1 MKPKK
6 NSILVV
12 LLVFTFVPK
21 TVGQDHINSWFRTT
35 LSIPVSEKF
44 KTDLEVQHR
53 RQNDFENEN
62 LFDKNLMYT
71 FRTWL
76 YYKQNKDVVY
86 AISPF
91 AYFSNY
97 KIIQKES
104 DAVAKPTNEYRF
116 TASIELQHEL
126 ATKFYI
132 VDRTAIEYRVFEG
145 SIENTTRLRNRLA
158 FRYDFN
164 SKYNLSI
171 GDEILVNTTGTD
183 AQHMFDHNRAF
194 SNFSYKPNAAV
205 KFDIGYIYISR
216 LTKNTID
223 LIDESNFYLNFTYTL
238 QKRNQIKVN
247 KTNFK
252 NKFDYFLFN
261 V

>member
-1 MKPKK
+1 MKIKI
-6 NSILVV
+6 NVLILIVTISFF
-12 LLVFTFVPK
+12 LATK
-21 TVGQDHINSWFRTT
+21 TVAQEHTNSWFRTT
-35 LSIPVSEKF
+35 LSIPVGEKIN
-44 KTDLEVQHR
+44 TDLELQHR
-53 RQNDFENEN
+53 RQNDFESDN

-76 YYKQNKDVVY
+76 FYKQNKDVVY

-116 TASIELQHEL
+116 TASIEIQHQL
-126 ATKFYI
+126 ATNFF
-132 VDRTAIEYRVFEG
+132 VVNRTAMEYRVFEG

-164 SKYNLSI
+164 AKYNVAI

-183 AQHMFDHNRAF
+183 AQHLFDHNRVS
-194 SNFSYKPNAAV
+194 SNFSYKPNSAV
-205 KFDIGYIYISR
+205 KFDIGYIFISR
-216 LTKNTID
+216 LTKNTSY
-223 LIDESNFYLNFTYTL
+223 LIDESNIYLNFTYTL
-238 QKRNQIKVN
+238 N
-247 KTNFK
+247 KK
-252 NKFDYFLFN
+252 LHS
-261 V
+261 

>member
-1 MKPKK
+1 MKIQT
-6 NSILVV
+6 NAIIAIVILSFF
-12 LLVFTFVPK
+12 LAPK
-21 TVGQDHINSWFRTT
+21 TVAQEHKNSWFRTT
-35 LSIPVSEKF
+35 LSIPVTEKI
-44 KTDLEVQHR
+44 KTDLELQHR
-53 RQNDFENEN
+53 RQNDFESNN
-62 LFDKNLMYT
+62 PFDKNLMYT

-86 AISPF
+86 ALSPF

-116 TASIELQHEL
+116 TASVELQHQL
-126 ATKFYI
+126 ATKFYV
-132 VDRTAIEYRVFEG
+132 VDRTAMEYRVFEG

-164 SKYNLSI
+164 PNYNVAI
-171 GDEILVNTTGTD
+171 GDEILINTTGTD
-183 AQHMFDHNRAF
+183 ALHIFDQNRIF
-194 SNFSYKPNAAV
+194 TNFSYNLNSAV

-216 LTKNTID
+216 LTKSNID

-238 QKRNQIKVN
+238 N
-247 KTNFK
+247 KK
-252 NKFDYFLFN
+252 PHS
-261 V
+261 

>member
-1 MKPKK
+1 MKIKI
-6 NSILVV
+6 NTIILVV
-12 LLVFTFVPK
+12 IVTFFAPK
-21 TVGQDHINSWFRTT
+21 TVAQEHTDSWFRTT
-35 LSIPVSEKF
+35 LSIPITEKI
-44 KTDLEVQHR
+44 KTDIELQHR
-53 RQNDFENEN
+53 RQNDFENDN

-116 TASIELQHEL
+116 TASIELQHLL

-164 SKYNLSI
+164 SKYNLAI

-194 SNFSYKPNAAV
+194 TNLSYKPNSAV

-216 LTKNTID
+216 LPKSNID
-223 LIDESNFYLNFTYTL
+223 LIEESNFYINFTYTL
-238 QKRNQIKVN
+238 QKKKPN
-247 KTNFK
+247 
-252 NKFDYFLFN
+252 
-261 V
+261 

>member
-1 MKPKK
+1 MKIKI
-6 NSILVV
+6 NTII
-12 LLVFTFVPK
+12 LLVIVTLFAPK
-21 TVGQDHINSWFRTT
+21 TLAQEHTNSWFRTT
-35 LSIPVSEKF
+35 LSIPITEKI
-44 KTDLEVQHR
+44 KTDLELQHR
-53 RQNDFENEN
+53 RQNDFESNN
-62 LFDKNLMYT
+62 LFDKNLMYS
-71 FRTWL
+71 FRTWI

-116 TASIELQHEL
+116 TVSMELQHQL
-126 ATKFYI
+126 ATKFYV

-145 SIENTTRLRNRLA
+145 SIENTTRLRNRLV
-158 FRYDFN
+158 FRYDLN
-164 SKYNLSI
+164 SRYNLAI

-194 SNFSYKPNAAV
+194 SNFSYKPNSAV

-216 LTKNTID
+216 LTKSNID

-238 QKRNQIKVN
+238 KK
-247 KTNFK
+247 
-252 NKFDYFLFN
+252 
-261 V
+261 

>member
-1 MKPKK
+1 LQLKELNIKPMKIKI
-6 NSILVV
+6 NTII
-12 LLVFTFVPK
+12 LLVIATLFAPK
-21 TVGQDHINSWFRTT
+21 TLAQEHTNSWFRTT
-35 LSIPVSEKF
+35 LSIPITEKI
-44 KTDLEVQHR
+44 KTDLELQHR
-53 RQNDFENEN
+53 RQNDFDSNN

-71 FRTWL
+71 FRTWI

-116 TASIELQHEL
+116 SASIELQHEL
-126 ATKFYI
+126 ANKFF
-132 VDRTAIEYRVFEG
+132 VVNRTAIEYRVFEG
-145 SIENTTRLRNRLA
+145 SIENTTRLRNKLA

-164 SKYNLSI
+164 SKFNLAI
-171 GDEILVNTTGTD
+171 GDEILLNTTGTD
-183 AQHMFDHNRAF
+183 TQHMFDHNRAF
-194 SNFSYKPNAAV
+194 SNFSYKPNAVV

-216 LTKNTID
+216 LTKSTID

-238 QKRNQIKVN
+238 QKKELN
-247 KTNFK
+247 
-252 NKFDYFLFN
+252 
-261 V
+261 